1 MLCLLLSAAV
11 FLLAGCGKKDKDDSF
26 ISLGISFGSDEDSY
40 TRSLPSEAADA
51 PVHTA
56 RGDTDLSGPVTVP
69 ELLLPEATGETAEMT
84 DDAIIDYS
92 NIDDGYVMTQY
103 TKDTSK
109 KLKVQ
114 VKGPFRTYTFNLSPR
129 QWETFPL
136 ADGNGLYQVAVYEN
150 VQDSMYS
157 TVLSVEFD
165 AAMTD
170 EFAPFL
176 RPNQYVNY
184 AEAPETIELA
194 ARLTKGLTD
203 PLDKVA
209 EVYDCVTG
217 ALTYDTELAKNVK
230 SGYLPDIDEVMRRK
244 QGICFDYAAV
254 MTGMLRSQD
263 VPCKLVVGYAGE
275 VYHAWIS
282 VWSDEYGWIEAAI
295 YFDGETWQR
304 MDPTFAS
311 AGENAE
317 SIREYIGDSSNYH
330 EMYYY

>member
-1 MLCLLLSAAV
+1 M
-11 FLLAGCGKKDKDDSF
+11 
-26 ISLGISFGSDEDSY
+26 
-40 TRSLPSEAADA
+40 
-51 PVHTA
+51 
-56 RGDTDLSGPVTVP
+56 
-69 ELLLPEATGETAEMT
+69 
-84 DDAIIDYS
+84 
-92 NIDDGYVMTQY
+92 
-103 TKDTSK
+103 
-109 KLKVQ
+109 
-114 VKGPFRTYTFNLSPR
+114 
-129 QWETFPL
+129 
-136 ADGNGLYQVAVYEN
+136 
-150 VQDSMYS
+150 
-157 TVLSVEFD
+157 
-165 AAMTD
+165 
-170 EFAPFL
+170 
-176 RPNQYVNY
+176 
-184 AEAPETIELA
+184 
-194 ARLTKGLTD
+194 
-203 PLDKVA
+203 A